1 MSGLLGQIGGAMLVL
16 CIVGLWLAVLTP
28 SWIERRNLRTTA
40 RNATRVQR
48 AVNVIARNQELPD
61 EYEEE
66 VSARRAA
73 VLAREARRMERE
85 RQRAQRS
92 EARREA
98 GLPPKLQA
106 AVRGQRVGSTLSLIA
121 LGLVIIGALQVTNR
135 ASGWLWLGCG
145 LVVGVLGLAMRA
157 RATRV
162 VRHQRR
168 RLATEQ
174 TAQQVPAQQTPVYD
188 VADDLDAEARRQAA
202 AEDVRTDHTWT
213 PNPLPKP
220 LGVTRDEVVAAAL
233 AEAARIGDDSVPG
246 LRPAAPN
253 RAADEEQADV
263 RQLPIVT
270 PQADAVGAS
279 AAEAAHSRDAQ
290 PAAEAVAEEIE
301 ASLGEHDEYDWID
314 DRAGVDASFDSGRLD
329 DILNRR
335 RNVG

>member
-1 MSGLLGQIGGAMLVL
+1 MSGLLGQIGGALLVL

-28 SWIERRNLRTTA
+28 GWIERRNLRTTA

-98 GLPPKLQA
+98 GLPPKLRA
-106 AVRGQRVGSTLSLIA
+106 GVRGQRVGSTLSLVGLA
-121 LGLVIIGALQVTNR
+121 LVIIGALQITNR
-135 ASGWLWLGCG
+135 PSGWVWLGGG
-145 LVVGVLGLAMRA
+145 LVVGLLGLAMRG
-157 RATRV
+157 RAARV

-168 RLATEQ
+168 LLAAEQ
-174 TAQQVPAQQTPVYD
+174 TAQPAPAQQTPVYD
-188 VADDLDAEARRQAA
+188 VADDLDADARRQAE
-202 AEDVRTDHTWT
+202 AEGVRKDHTWT

-233 AEAARIGDDSVPG
+233 AEAARIGDDSAPG
-246 LRPAAPN
+246 LRPAPSS
-253 RAADEEQADV
+253 RTADVQRADV
-263 RQLPIVT
+263 RHLPVST
-270 PQADAVGAS
+270 PQAQGTGAS
-279 AAEAAHSRDAQ
+279 DDASTDRADVQ
-290 PAAEAVAEEIE
+290 PTAEAVAEEIE